1 MKVGVNDEG
10 GAAAGQLALDFWK
23 LLRTSE
29 RMMAGLPEDKRTRVA
44 AQLRFSAS
52 RFDGHLK
59 SLGLSMPT
67 FEGQQFGADLPA
79 IAVNADDFQSAEN
92 LIVESAVEPALIWN
106 GKVVQNA
113 RVMLREGQDNV
124 SGN

>member
-1 MKVGVNDEG
+1 MTGVDNEG
-10 GAAAGQLALDFWK
+10 GTAAGQLALDFWK

-29 RMMAGLPEDKRTRVA
+29 RMLASLPEDRRTRVA

-52 RFDGHLK
+52 RFESHLET
-59 SLGLSMPT
+59 LGLTMPT

-79 IAVNADDFQSAEN
+79 IAANADDFKSCEN
-92 LIVESAVEPALIWN
+92 LIIDSVIEPALIWN
-106 GKVVQNA
+106 GKVIQSA